1 MINSELKHTDFS
13 RYTFEE
19 FLQNDFFISSVKYP
33 TEEIQEFWDRFEKS
47 TPSNIDDYFAA
58 REYIETISTSEGDL
72 LSNQELGDLWA
83 DIQTTNIKNDKIKHK
98 NFFLIGLTA
107 AASVA
112 ILVGSFFLLKNYQAI
127 LAPDIATFAVQT
139 KTELPAT
146 EETLLILAEDKVV
159 SLKEKETT
167 ITYDSVAIKA
177 NEENIS
183 KKELAVYN
191 QLVIPRGKRSVLTFS
206 DGSKVW
212 VNAGTRV
219 IYPTEFEKDKREIY
233 VDGEIYIE
241 VARDEERPFY
251 VRTKDMN
258 VRVLG
263 TKFNVRSYTTEDR
276 HVTLVQGKVQVTNTN
291 SLSSVVLQ
299 PGQDLT
305 YTETGEEKISRVNI
319 ATYTAWTEGMFYFED
334 SSLEEIMS
342 SLGRWYNVNVDF
354 ERVELYNIRL
364 NFWANRNA
372 HLNEAVELLNKLE
385 KVRVEYQDGTIT
397 IKHI

>member
-1 MINSELKHTDFS
+1 MIRL
-13 RYTFEE
+13 
-19 FLQNDFFISSVKYP
+19 
-33 TEEIQEFWDRFEKS
+33 
-47 TPSNIDDYFAA
+47 
-58 REYIETISTSEGDL
+58 
-72 LSNQELGDLWA
+72 
-83 DIQTTNIKNDKIKHK
+83 NIKT
-98 NFFLIGLTA
+98 FFLIGLTA

-112 ILVGSFFLLKNYQAI
+112 ILVGSFFLLKNYQAV

-291 SLSSVVLQ
+291 SLTSVVLQ

-354 ERVELYNIRL
+354 EQVELYNIRL
-364 NFWANRNA
+364 NFWTNRNA
-372 HLNEAVELLNKLE
+372 HLDEAVELLNKLE